1 MIEVLKMFL
10 IVLVCERLKHLYSN
24 NKSSK
29 DKINLLVLAN
39 IIKEGVNE
47 NSKKDMEN

>member
-1 MIEVLKMFL
+1 MIEDLKMFL

-24 NKSSK
+24 NKLSK

-47 NSKKDMEN
+47 NSKKDMEK